1 MLFLVPV
8 SGIVTPLAAVRVVRA
23 CVLLPLTD
31 VVVTVG
37 GLGVLLDMVGAV
49 VVR

>member
-1 MLFLVPV
+1 M
-8 SGIVTPLAAVRVVRA
+8 PLAAVRVVRA

-31 VVVTVG
+31 VVLTVG
-37 GLGVLLDMVGAV
+37 GPGVLLALVGAV